1 MINLNAPLCH
11 AIFVVWRCCLC
22 YFKIERELEL
32 QQTKEMLARL
42 GKKVDNVDKM
52 DKSGREVQFIPG

>member
-1 MINLNAPLCH
+1 MGGL
-11 AIFVVWRCCLC
+11 FSVWQ
-22 YFKIERELEL
+22 IERELEV

-52 DKSGREVQFIPG
+52 DKSGREVSW

>member
-1 MINLNAPLCH
+1 MCIKVFPGQGMC
-11 AIFVVWRCCLC
+11 IKFFVVFCVLSWQ
-22 YFKIERELEL
+22 IERELEV

-52 DKSGREVQFIPG
+52 DKSGREVSR